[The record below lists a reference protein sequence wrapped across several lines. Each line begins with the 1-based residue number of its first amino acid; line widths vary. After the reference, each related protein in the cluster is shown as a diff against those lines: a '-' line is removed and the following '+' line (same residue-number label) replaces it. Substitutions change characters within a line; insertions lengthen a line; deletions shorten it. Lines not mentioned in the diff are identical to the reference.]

1 MAAVAKVDELL
12 RLVDCA
18 LVHPPV
24 PSASAGPHRRRPMAE
39 LRGPAD
45 VTELYPIVFDL
56 YKTVDASHAFRE
68 PVNAFEFNILD
79 YYHRIKAPMCLR
91 TVLDRIAD
99 PSGAYYSGRAQV
111 LAEVATIWRNCEAYN
126 GELSQITEAGRQCE
140 GWLAGRLQSLEDGR
154 IAGNDEVD
162 AFNDLFMAEAER
174 DHDAAEGL
182 MAFVRRLNPR
192 LLTNDGDLDLE
203 KLTAGELRQMHRF
216 LEDHAA
222 GKRPR
227 E

>member
-1 MAAVAKVDELL
+1 M
-12 RLVDCA
+12 
-18 LVHPPV
+18 
-24 PSASAGPHRRRPMAE
+24 
-39 LRGPAD
+39 
-45 VTELYPIVFDL
+45 T
-56 YKTVDASHAFRE
+56 T
-68 PVNAFEFNILD
+68 N
-79 YYHRIKAPMCLR
+79 
-91 TVLDRIAD
+91 
-99 PSGAYYSGRAQV
+99 
-111 LAEVATIWRNCEAYN
+111 
-126 GELSQITEAGRQCE
+126 
-140 GWLAGRLQSLEDGR
+140 
-154 IAGNDEVD
+154 IAGGTKSHDYIYPSNDEVD